1 MATEAPRG
9 NVAEGET
16 EERAS
21 RLAGET
27 EVSRETEER
36 QSRLAG
42 ETDLPV
48 PAEVSRHLTLE
59 DRVGLLRAMLSMRGA
74 WLWPAFFALT
84 AIDGAL
90 IALLPPYEESP
101 REFIGGALL
110 AGFANLAAIAVLAP
124 LGGHLLRRR
133 RPDLPRVVANDYA
146 GTALVLVIAALLLMA
161 GLIHRPAVSAE
172 RGDQAAMLTA
182 VRGFV
187 TSQAPEWR
195 PGLERL
201 DAVRLAPDTYRACV
215 PGDDPRRSLCLIVD
229 TDQRPAGVTR
239 DDSMEPN

>member
-1 MATEAPRG
+1 MEHS
-9 NVAEGET
+9 
-16 EERAS
+16 ERLWLT
-21 RLAGET
+21 RL
-27 EVSRETEER
+27 RWR
-36 QSRLAG
+36 
-42 ETDLPV
+42 
-48 PAEVSRHLTLE
+48 
-59 DRVGLLRAMLSMRGA
+59 MRGA

-84 AIDGAL
+84 AIDGML
-90 IALLPPYEESP
+90 IALLPPYEEAP
-101 REFIGGALL
+101 DELVGGVLL

-124 LGGHLLRRR
+124 LVGHLLRRR

-146 GTALVLVIAALLLMA
+146 GTALVLAIAALLLVA

-187 TSQAPEWR
+187 TSQAVEWR
-195 PGLERL
+195 LGLGRL

-239 DDSMEPN
+239 DNSMEPN